1 MKSSKYIG
9 SRDFYRHVLAISVPI
24 MLQNGITNFVSMLD
38 NIMVGGAGKVEM
50 TGVAVSN
57 QLIFVFTLCI
67 FGAVSGA
74 GIFGA
79 QFYGKK
85 DYVGMRNSFRFKL
98 WLAVILTLIAGVTFG
113 FFGNELIEP
122 FLRGEGAPEDAA
134 GSLKAAKDYLL
145 VMIVG
150 LLPTALA
157 QCYASSLRET
167 GETLMPMKAGLIAVA
182 VNLCFNYIL
191 IFGHFGAPRLGA
203 VGAAVATVMSRYVE
217 LAIAAVWTHKNKERF
232 KFIEGA
238 YRSAKIPAV
247 LTVQMLKKGM
257 PLMIN
262 EALWAAGIALLNQSY
277 STRGLDVVAAVNIS
291 STFWNVFSVIFMAV
305 GTSIGI
311 IVGQQLGAGE
321 FDKARDSDRK
331 MMVFSIMISVIVA
344 VIYVGAA
351 QFIPDF
357 YKVDAEIRALA
368 TKIMCISAAFMPVNA
383 YAHAS
388 YFTLRSGGQTF
399 VTFLFDSCFVWVV
412 TVPLA
417 FVLSR
422 YTDVAILPL
431 YAACQAVDIIKCI
444 IGTVLLKKGIWVRNI
459 VTDEV

>member
-98 WLAVILTLIAGVTFG
+98 WLAVILTLIASVTFG

-134 GSLKAAKDYLL
+134 GSLKAANDYLL

-150 LLPTALA
+150 LPTALA

-217 LAIAAVWTHKNKERF
+217 LAIVAVWTHKNKERF

-238 YRSAKIPAV
+238 YRSAKIPAA

-344 VIYVGAA
+344 VIYIGAA

>member
-98 WLAVILTLIAGVTFG
+98 WLAVILTLIASVT
-113 FFGNELIEP
+113 

-134 GSLKAAKDYLL
+134 GSLKAANDYLL
-145 VMIVG
+145 VMIAG

-217 LAIAAVWTHKNKERF
+217 LAIVALWTHKNKERF

-238 YRSAKIPAV
+238 YRSAKIPAA

-344 VIYVGAA
+344 VIYIGAA

>member
-1 MKSSKYIG
+1 MKNKYIG
-9 SRDFYRHVLAISVPI
+9 SKNFYRHVLAISVPI

-85 DYVGMRNSFRFKL
+85 DHTGMMYSFRFKL
-98 WLAVILTLIAGVTFG
+98 WLSVILAVIACLLFG
-113 FFGNELIEP
+113 FFGSELITP

-145 VMIVG
+145 VMLAG
-150 LLPTALA
+150 LLPAALA

-167 GETLMPMKAGLIAVA
+167 GETLMPMKAGLVAVA

-203 VGAAVATVMSRYVE
+203 VGAAIATVMSRYVE
-217 LAIAAVWTHKNKERF
+217 LAIVAVWTHKNKKRF
-232 KFIEGA
+232 IFIDGA
-238 YRSAKIPAV
+238 YKSAKIPAS
-247 LTVQMLKKGM
+247 LTAQMLKKGM
-257 PLMIN
+257 PLMMN
-262 EALWAAGIALLNQSY
+262 EALWAAGIAMLNQSY

-291 STFWNVFSVIFMAV
+291 STFWNVFSVVFMAV

-331 MMVFSIMISVIVA
+331 MMAFSIVISVAVA
-344 VIYVGAA
+344 VVYIGAA
-351 QFIPDF
+351 QFIPQF
-357 YKVDAEIRALA
+357 YNVDGSIRSLA
-368 TKIMCISAAFMPVNA
+368 TKLMCISAAFMPVNA
-383 YAHAS
+383 YVHAS

-399 VTFLFDSCFVWVV
+399 VTFLFDSCFMWVV
-412 TVPLA
+412 SVPLA
-417 FVLSR
+417 LVLSR
-422 YTDVAILPL
+422 YTSVTILPL

-444 IGTVLLKKGIWVRNI
+444 IGTVLLKKGIWVRNM
-459 VTDEV
+459 VADQE

>member
-1 MKSSKYIG
+1 
-9 SRDFYRHVLAISVPI
+9 
-24 MLQNGITNFVSMLD
+24 
-38 NIMVGGAGKVEM
+38 
-50 TGVAVSN
+50 
-57 QLIFVFTLCI
+57 
-67 FGAVSGA
+67 
-74 GIFGA
+74 
-79 QFYGKK
+79 
-85 DYVGMRNSFRFKL
+85 
-98 WLAVILTLIAGVTFG
+98 
-113 FFGNELIEP
+113 
-122 FLRGEGAPEDAA
+122 
-134 GSLKAAKDYLL
+134 
-145 VMIVG
+145 MIVG

-217 LAIAAVWTHKNKERF
+217 LAIVAVWTHKNKERF

-238 YRSAKIPAV
+238 YRSAKIPAA

>member
-98 WLAVILTLIAGVTFG
+98 WLAVILTLIASVTFG

-217 LAIAAVWTHKNKERF
+217 LAIVAVWTHKNKERF

-238 YRSAKIPAV
+238 YRSAKIPAA

-344 VIYVGAA
+344 VIYIGAA

-368 TKIMCISAAFMPVNA
+368 TKIMCISAAFMPINA

-459 VTDEV
+459 VTDEA

>member
-1 MKSSKYIG
+1 MKSKYIG
-9 SRDFYRHVLAISVPI
+9 SKDFYRHVLAISVPI

-85 DYVGMRNSFRFKL
+85 DHTGMMYSFRFKL
-98 WLAVILTLIAGVTFG
+98 WLSAILTVIACLLFG
-113 FFGNELIEP
+113 FFGSELITP
-122 FLRGEGAPEDAA
+122 FLKGEGAAEDAA

-145 VMIVG
+145 VMLAG
-150 LLPTALA
+150 LLPAALA

-167 GETLMPMKAGLIAVA
+167 GETLMPMKAGLVAVA

-203 VGAAVATVMSRYVE
+203 VGAAIATVMSRYVE
-217 LAIAAVWTHKNKERF
+217 LAIVAVWTHKNKKRF
-232 KFIEGA
+232 IFIDGA
-238 YRSAKIPAV
+238 YKSVKIPAS
-247 LTVQMLKKGM
+247 LTAQMIKKGM

-262 EALWAAGIALLNQSY
+262 EAMWAAGIAMLNQSY

-291 STFWNVFSVIFMAV
+291 STFWNVFSVVFMAV

-331 MMVFSIMISVIVA
+331 MIVFSIAISIAVA
-344 VIYVGAA
+344 VVYIGAA
-351 QFIPDF
+351 QFIPQL
-357 YKVDAEIRALA
+357 YNVDGSIRSLA
-368 TKIMCISAAFMPVNA
+368 TKLMCISAAIMPINA
-383 YAHAS
+383 YVHAS

-399 VTFLFDSCFVWVV
+399 VTFLFDSCFMWVV
-412 TVPLA
+412 SVPLA
-417 FVLSR
+417 IVLSR
-422 YTDVAILPL
+422 YTSVTILPL
-431 YAACQAVDIIKCI
+431 YAVCQAVDIIKCI
-444 IGTVLLKKGIWVRNI
+444 IGTVLLKKGIWVRNM
-459 VTDEV
+459 VADNG